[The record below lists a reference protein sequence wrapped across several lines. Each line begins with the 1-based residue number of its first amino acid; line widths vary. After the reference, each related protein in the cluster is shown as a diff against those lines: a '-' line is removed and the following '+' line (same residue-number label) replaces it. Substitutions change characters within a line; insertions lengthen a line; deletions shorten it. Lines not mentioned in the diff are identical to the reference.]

1 MTGSL
6 LKLQLSHTGSPL
18 SHTGSPLSLL
28 RLCRVAV
35 RKSLGPSCLASPEV
49 ASLNLPPHVL
59 TYLQSMLDMCEGE
72 TVKRK
77 AVEGIAIVRPL
88 MMET

>member
-1 MTGSL
+1 MRKPMTGSL
-6 LKLQLSHTGSPL
+6 LLIKATLVN
-18 SHTGSPLSLL
+18 TGSPLSLL

-35 RKSLGPSCLASPEV
+35 RKNLGPTRLAGPEL
-49 ASLNLPPHVL
+49 ASLNLPTHIL